1 MVEADVEA
9 ATGKNGE
16 QDAGAVAPPAAP
28 GPAPC
33 LLDQRLYERLDLV
46 AIDETARARR
56 TGRSRNAHECPRDT
70 VMLL

>member
-1 MVEADVEA
+1 MVEADIEA
-9 ATGKNGE
+9 ANGKNGE

-33 LLDQRLYERLDLV
+33 LLDQRFYECLDLV

-56 TGRSRNAHECPRDT
+56 TQ
-70 VMLL
+70 